1 MSDSAYL
8 ISAFFPT
15 QCHTLLQQVDLL
27 YLAVHMA
34 PGSSGRAFEFH
45 DHKGEES
52 VFKNITYVLCFP
64 GAYNLIEEIGPKK
77 LQRFN
82 IDMRNYGPWQ

>member
-1 MSDSAYL
+1 MWVPEAPFLDLNHSSFTYKL
-8 ISAFFPT
+8 T
-15 QCHTLLQQVDLL
+15 ELKLLLD
-27 YLAVHMA
+27 H
-34 PGSSGRAFEFH
+34 PH